1 MEWNATHF
9 FIHDS
14 TTHNR
19 FLVDF
24 FKPEIE
30 KLERDGILAQYFY
43 IVYWQGGNHIRFR
56 YKSTEPE
63 TVERRMTAGF
73 ENFLESYEPRYVL
86 SGKDYYA
93 IYSHNKEKV
102 EDITFVP
109 DRSIRRI
116 PYEPETDRYGGPK
129 SLKYCEKI
137 FSLSSKYAL
146 QIREQ
151 AGDSMIRRI
160 IGALDMF
167 ALAIKGLENPKGFLS
182 GYRQYW
188 SGFAPGDGKKLLSVD
203 ELSVKYREHFRE
215 LMRKAGEFYSEWES
229 GIREGIRK
237 ACACQTAYPDENT
250 ARHLILASQIHMTNN
265 RLGIVPQLEAVLA
278 EVLLNVCE
286 ES

>member
-19 FLVDF
+19 FLADY

-30 KLERDGILAQYFY
+30 ELEKDGLLAQYFF

-56 YKSTEPE
+56 YKSVNPE
-63 TVERRMTAGF
+63 AVEERMTARF
-73 ENFLESYEPRYVL
+73 KSFLEGYEPRYVL
-86 SGKDYYA
+86 SEKDYYA
-93 IYSHNKEKV
+93 IYSHNKEQV
-102 EDITFVP
+102 EDTTFIP

-116 PYEPETDRYGGPK
+116 PYEPETDRYGGPE
-129 SLKYCEKI
+129 SLKHCEQI

-146 QIREQ
+146 KIRKQ
-151 AGDSMIRRI
+151 AGDSVIRRI

-167 ALAIKGLENPKGFLS
+167 TLAIKGLENPKGFLS

-188 SGFAPGDGKKLLSVD
+188 TGFAPANGKSIVSAE
-203 ELSVKYREHFRE
+203 ELSMKYRKRFKE
-215 LMRKAGEFYSEWES
+215 LMREAGDFYSEWEA
-229 GIREGIRK
+229 GIREGIQR
-237 ACACQTAYPDENT
+237 ACECQTAYPDMNT

-265 RLGIVPQLEAVLA
+265 RLGIIPQLEAVLA
-278 EVLLNVCE
+278 EVLLNACE
-286 ES
+286 EN